1 MTEGTFALSLA
12 LVDAVGAGVCRL
24 HADCETMAEASPR
37 FAMLTGATAIAGQS
51 IHGLLPDLPAL
62 ADLPDRVSSET
73 LALLQVGA
81 DGVGRELS
89 AARIDA
95 GEHCFVVL
103 SDRSHEASLRRR
115 EAKLDRQ
122 VADLQADLAARE
134 REPRRSRIHSLAEL
148 AARMDE
154 AMMRARR
161 YKHDITLLAVRIAA
175 AHAESRIAGPTG
187 ECLIGCV
194 RGVDDIG
201 RLADDHWLL
210 VLPHT
215 NLEGGSVVG
224 KRVVDRLGALKL
236 GTVAVGCAQVG
247 GEEPGSRA
255 LERADQACL
264 QALENGGGQLLAV
277 ALI

>member
-1 MTEGTFALSLA
+1 MTEGTFALARA
-12 LVDAVGAGVCRL
+12 LVDALGGGVCRL
-24 HADCETMAEASPR
+24 QADGIMLEASDH
-37 FAMLTGATAIAGQS
+37 FIALTGGGPIEGRS
-51 IHGLLPDLPAL
+51 IHALLPDLPAL
-62 ADLPDRVSSET
+62 AELPDHVTRET

-81 DGVGRELS
+81 DGIGRELS
-89 AARIDA
+89 AARIGV
-95 GEHCFVVL
+95 GEQLFVIL
-103 SDRSHEASLRRR
+103 SDRSGEASLRRR

-122 VADLQADLAARE
+122 IADLQAELAARE
-134 REPRRSRIHSLAEL
+134 REPRRSRIRTMSDL

-154 AMMRARR
+154 ALMRGRR
-161 YKHDITLLAVRIAA
+161 YKHDVTLLAVRLAA
-175 AHAESRIAGPTG
+175 DHPDAQLGTPVG

-224 KRVVDRLGALKL
+224 KRVLERLGALGL
-236 GTVAVGCAQVG
+236 GTIAVGSAQVG
-247 GEEPGSRA
+247 ADEPGSKA

-264 QALENGGGQLLAV
+264 QALERGGGQLLAV
-277 ALI
+277 AVV